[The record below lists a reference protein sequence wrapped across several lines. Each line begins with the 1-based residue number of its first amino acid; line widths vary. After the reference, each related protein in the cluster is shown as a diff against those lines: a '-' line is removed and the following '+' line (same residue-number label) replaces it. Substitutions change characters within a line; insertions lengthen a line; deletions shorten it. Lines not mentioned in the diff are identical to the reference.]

1 MIKIILHN
9 NGYYGKMRDAI
20 QKNVKKKD
28 SVTNNSFN
36 YSFFLLDNFNSKC
49 WLYIYI
55 YITWPERK
63 MKERKEREKR

>member
-1 MIKIILHN
+1 
-9 NGYYGKMRDAI
+9 MRDAI

-49 WLYIYI
+49 WLYIYNLAGEKD
-55 YITWPERK
+55 ERAK
-63 MKERKEREKR
+63 NMRGKEREKR